1 MKGVKN
7 LLRRHYN
14 IINFQEMSD
23 VVQKEEPLM
32 TKPKK
37 DRRLH
42 LSTPLTVLGCIAA
55 SLVVL
60 LFSYAYY
67 VGVREKLIETNAS
80 TDVFRNMNVE
90 LLDGTTFSS
99 EQLKRSK
106 LTVLNVW
113 ETTCP
118 SCIGEFP
125 ALEEISNELNPN
137 EIQIIGLCH
146 DLLDSDGTLRAS
158 YVETAKAIISD
169 TGVTYPQLI
178 PDYDM
183 YQYLRSVLAGYP
195 TTYFLTSEGEILE
208 SIAGSN
214 NKEGWL
220 EKLNDVYSRYEA
232 CNNE

>member
-1 MKGVKN
+1 
-7 LLRRHYN
+7 
-14 IINFQEMSD
+14 
-23 VVQKEEPLM
+23 M
-32 TKPKK
+32 TTSKK

-42 LSTPLTVLGCIAA
+42 LSTPLTVQGCIAA

-80 TDVFRNMNVE
+80 TDVFRNMKVE
-90 LLDGTTFSS
+90 LLDGTTYSS
-99 EQLKRSK
+99 EQLKRAK

-125 ALEEISNELNPN
+125 ALEEISRELNPD

-146 DLLDSDGTLRAS
+146 DLLDSDGSLRAS
-158 YVETAKAIISD
+158 YVDTAKAIIHD

-195 TTYFLTSEGEILE
+195 TTYFLSPEGEILE

-214 NKEGWL
+214 NKEGWM
-220 EKLNDVYSRYEA
+220 KNINDVYARYEGGS
-232 CNNE
+232 NE

>member
-1 MKGVKN
+1 
-7 LLRRHYN
+7 
-14 IINFQEMSD
+14 
-23 VVQKEEPLM
+23 M
-32 TKPKK
+32 TNSKK
-37 DRRLH
+37 DRKLH
-42 LSTPLTVLGCIAA
+42 LSTALTVQGCIAA
-55 SLVVL
+55 SLIVL
-60 LFSYAYY
+60 LFTYAYY

-80 TDVFRNMNVE
+80 TDVFRNMKVE

-99 EQLKRSK
+99 DQLKQAK

-125 ALEEISNELNPN
+125 ALEEISNELDPA

-146 DLLDSDGTLRAS
+146 DLLDSDGTLRPS
-158 YVETAKAIISD
+158 YVETAQAIIRD

-178 PDYDM
+178 PDHAM

-195 TTYFLTSEGEILE
+195 TTYFLSPEGEILE

-214 NKEGWL
+214 NKEGWMKNIN
-220 EKLNDVYSRYEA
+220 EVYARYEGGSS
-232 CNNE
+232 E

>member
-1 MKGVKN
+1 
-7 LLRRHYN
+7 
-14 IINFQEMSD
+14 
-23 VVQKEEPLM
+23 M

-42 LSTPLTVLGCIAA
+42 LSTPLTVQGCIVA

-90 LLDGTTFSS
+90 LLDDSTFSS
-99 EQLKRSK
+99 EQLKQAK

-118 SCIGEFP
+118 SCISEFP
-125 ALEEISNELNPN
+125 ALEEISNELNPD

-146 DLLDSDGTLRAS
+146 DLLNSDGNLRES

-178 PDYDM
+178 PNYDM
-183 YQYLRSVLAGYP
+183 YQYLRSVLVGYP
-195 TTYFLTSEGEILE
+195 TTYFLSPEGEILE

-220 EKLNDVYSRYEA
+220 EKINDVYSRYEGGK
-232 CNNE
+232 NE

>member
-1 MKGVKN
+1 
-7 LLRRHYN
+7 
-14 IINFQEMSD
+14 
-23 VVQKEEPLM
+23 M

-42 LSTPLTVLGCIAA
+42 LSTPLTVQGCIVA

-99 EQLKRSK
+99 EQLKGAK

-118 SCIGEFP
+118 SCISEFP
-125 ALEEISNELNPN
+125 ALEEISNELNPD

-146 DLLDSDGTLRAS
+146 DLLDSDGNLRES
-158 YVETAKAIISD
+158 YVKTAKAIISD

-195 TTYFLTSEGEILE
+195 TTYFLSPEGEILE
-208 SIAGSN
+208 SIAGST

-220 EKLNDVYSRYEA
+220 EKLNDVYSRYEGG
-232 CNNE
+232 NNE

>member
-1 MKGVKN
+1 
-7 LLRRHYN
+7 
-14 IINFQEMSD
+14 
-23 VVQKEEPLM
+23 M

-42 LSTPLTVLGCIAA
+42 LSTPLTVQGCIAA

-90 LLDGTTFSS
+90 LLDGSTFSS
-99 EQLKRSK
+99 EQLKQAK

-118 SCIGEFP
+118 SCISEFP
-125 ALEEISNELNPN
+125 ALEEISNELNPD

-146 DLLDSDGTLRAS
+146 DLLNSDGNLRES

-178 PDYDM
+178 PNYDM

-195 TTYFLTSEGEILE
+195 TTYFLSPEGEILE

-220 EKLNDVYSRYEA
+220 EKINDVYSRYEGGK
-232 CNNE
+232 NE

>member
-1 MKGVKN
+1 
-7 LLRRHYN
+7 
-14 IINFQEMSD
+14 
-23 VVQKEEPLM
+23 M

-42 LSTPLTVLGCIAA
+42 LSTPLTVQGCIVA

-125 ALEEISNELNPN
+125 ALEEISNELNPD

-146 DLLDSDGTLRAS
+146 DLLDSDGNLRAS

-195 TTYFLTSEGEILE
+195 TTYFLSPEGEILE

-220 EKLNDVYSRYEA
+220 EKLNDVYSRYEGGS
-232 CNNE
+232 NE

>member
-1 MKGVKN
+1 
-7 LLRRHYN
+7 
-14 IINFQEMSD
+14 
-23 VVQKEEPLM
+23 M

-42 LSTPLTVLGCIAA
+42 LSTPLTVQGCIVA

-90 LLDGTTFSS
+90 LLDGSTFSS
-99 EQLKRSK
+99 EQLKQAK

-118 SCIGEFP
+118 SCISEFP
-125 ALEEISNELNPN
+125 ALEEISNELNPD

-146 DLLDSDGTLRAS
+146 DLLNSDGNLRES

-178 PDYDM
+178 PNYDM

-195 TTYFLTSEGEILE
+195 TTYFLSPEGEILE

-220 EKLNDVYSRYEA
+220 EKINDVYSRYEGGK
-232 CNNE
+232 NE

>member
-1 MKGVKN
+1 
-7 LLRRHYN
+7 
-14 IINFQEMSD
+14 
-23 VVQKEEPLM
+23 M

-42 LSTPLTVLGCIAA
+42 LSTPLTVQGCIAA

-90 LLDGTTFSS
+90 LLDGSTFSS
-99 EQLKRSK
+99 EQLKQAK
-106 LTVLNVW
+106 LTVLHVW

-118 SCIGEFP
+118 SCISEFP
-125 ALEEISNELNPN
+125 ALEEISNELNPD

-146 DLLDSDGTLRAS
+146 DLLNSDGNLRES

-178 PDYDM
+178 PNYDM

-195 TTYFLTSEGEILE
+195 TTYFLSPEGEILE

-220 EKLNDVYSRYEA
+220 EKINDVYSRYEGGK
-232 CNNE
+232 NE